1 MVKKYMIILVIKMGY
16 AYGFLKKIACKVFK
30 PNLLVTETL
39 RKIKTIFE

>member
-1 MVKKYMIILVIKMGY
+1 MLT
-16 AYGFLKKIACKVFK
+16 AFKKIACKVFK